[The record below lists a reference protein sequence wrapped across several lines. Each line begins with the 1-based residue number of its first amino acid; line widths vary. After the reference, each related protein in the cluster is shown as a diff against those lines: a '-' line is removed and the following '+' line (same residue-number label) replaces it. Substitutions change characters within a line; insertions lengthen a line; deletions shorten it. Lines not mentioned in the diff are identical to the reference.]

1 MTVHVARFMI
11 LNDNSP
17 DDVRVYGL
25 PRRNYPLYLAFLGN
39 VDGDA
44 GYFSGRCGEAR
55 IAWTACDFFLL
66 QRLAPRYR
74 SCRLD
79 EEK

>member
-1 MTVHVARFMI
+1 M
-11 LNDNSP
+11 S
-17 DDVRVYGL
+17 VYGL
-25 PRRNYPLYLAFLGN
+25 PRRDYPLYLAFLGN

-44 GYFSGRCGEAR
+44 DTFLKDLGKAGIAR
-55 IAWTACDFFLL
+55 TACDFLML
-66 QRLAPRYR
+66 QGIHIPNR